1 MKSYLEYSEELLQEQ
16 SDYYAA
22 LSLIESRRHLTE
34 GILDRLS
41 SGIKAKL
48 DFIKSLADY
57 ASMKLE
63 DLVSLFKDTRVFRF
77 FNAIKFNLNTL
88 WKYIKAGFSAYT
100 DLQKAIAEYVAQT
113 KIVKWTTE
121 ALHGLD
127 SFLQNH
133 PKIRRIGGFAVAGM
147 LIYIWLNMSFT
158 GNADFDF
165 DFSDVLRAIGG
176 SYSLGTLFGGTDGT
190 HLLMLFATG
199 VIGLSFPWPGPTHVK
214 FVAALINGLRKLLK
228 N

>member
-22 LSLIESRRHLTE
+22 LSLIESGRYLTE

-41 SGIKAKL
+41 SGIKSKL
-48 DFIKSLADY
+48 DFIKSLAGY

-63 DLVSLFKDTRVFRF
+63 DLVTLFKDTRVFRF

-133 PKIRRIGGFAVAGM
+133 PKIRRIGGFAVAGL

-176 SYSLGTLFGGTDGT
+176 SYSLGALFGGTDGT

-214 FVAALINGLRKLLK
+214 FVAALVNGLRKLAR
-228 N
+228 

>member
-22 LSLIESRRHLTE
+22 LSLIESGSYLTE

-63 DLVSLFKDTRVFRF
+63 DIVSLFKDTRVFRF

-88 WKYIKAGFSAYT
+88 WKYIKAGFAAYI

-133 PKIRRIGGFAVAGM
+133 IC
-147 LIYIWLNMSFT
+147 
-158 GNADFDF
+158 
-165 DFSDVLRAIGG
+165 LR
-176 SYSLGTLFGGTDGT
+176 
-190 HLLMLFATG
+190 
-199 VIGLSFPWPGPTHVK
+199 
-214 FVAALINGLRKLLK
+214 
-228 N
+228 

>member
-22 LSLIESRRHLTE
+22 LSLIESGRYLTE

-41 SGIKAKL
+41 SGVKAKL
-48 DFIKSLADY
+48 DFIKSLAGY

-63 DLVSLFKDTRVFRF
+63 DLVTLFKDTRVFRF

-88 WKYIKAGFSAYT
+88 WKYIKAGFAAYT

-165 DFSDVLRAIGG
+165 DFSDVLRAVGG
-176 SYSLGTLFGGTDGT
+176 SYSLGALFGGTDGT

-214 FVAALINGLRKLLK
+214 FVAALVNGLRKLAR
-228 N
+228 